1 MFATRPT
8 KDDIESA
15 WPQRTPGPN
24 ASDPAAATAD
34 AAFGSAPGLYP
45 IPAAHD
51 VEQRWHRAVAL
62 GGQGRYAA
70 ARSELSRLRRQTG
83 PAGAS
88 ASSPGSASW
97 ASLVASTE
105 GSLLRQLGNHRA
117 AAVSDGAA
125 LAAIGTGIA
134 PQEDPETR
142 IRAVRARCDALTGLA
157 ADSLGTAGPVLAHDL
172 LKRCAAVLHEGEEAE
187 GETPFLR
194 QQIRLAWVSAESAL
208 AFADFERARAFADR
222 AVAVAARYGSVRH
235 AVKSDL
241 IRAASLTGDTD
252 RDPARN
258 LAREVF
264 ERTGEHGLIP
274 LRWAAAMLLD
284 GIGGGA
290 DAAAAGKA
298 CATTIV
304 RRGGRFAPI
313 GR

>member
-1 MFATRPT
+1 MFATRHT

-15 WPQRTPGPN
+15 RPQRMPGPN
-24 ASDPAAATAD
+24 ISDPAAATAD

-70 ARSELSRLRRQTG
+70 ARSELSLLRRQTG
-83 PAGAS
+83 PTG
-88 ASSPGSASW
+88 SW

-105 GSLLRQLGNHRA
+105 GSLLRQLGDHRTA
-117 AAVSDGAA
+117 AASDGAA
-125 LAAIGTGIA
+125 LAAIGTGNA

-157 ADSLGTAGPVLAHDL
+157 ADSLGTAGPVLARDL
-172 LKRCAAVLHEGEEAE
+172 LNRCAAVLDEAEDAE

-194 QQIRLAWVSAESAL
+194 QQIRLAWVGAESAL

-298 CATTIV
+298 CATTII

>member
-1 MFATRPT
+1 MFATRST

-15 WPQRTPGPN
+15 RPQRTPGRN
-24 ASDPAAATAD
+24 TSDPAAVAAD
-34 AAFGSAPGLYP
+34 AAFGGAPGLYP
-45 IPAAHD
+45 LPAAHD
-51 VEQRWHRAVAL
+51 VEHRWHRAVAL

-70 ARSELSRLRRQTG
+70 ARSELSRLRRQVGSTG
-83 PAGAS
+83 P
-88 ASSPGSASW
+88 W

-105 GSLLRQLGNHRA
+105 GSLLRQLGDHRA

-125 LAAIGTGIA
+125 LAAIGTTTALLEGTA
-134 PQEDPETR
+134 LPEGPEAR
-142 IRAVRARCDALTGLA
+142 IRVVRARCDALTGLA
-157 ADSLGTAGPVLAHDL
+157 ADSLGTAGPVLARDL
-172 LKRCAAVLHEGEEAE
+172 LKRCAVVLLEAEEAE

-194 QQIRLAWVSAESAL
+194 QQIRFAWVSAESAL
-208 AFADFERARAFADR
+208 ALGDFETARGFADR
-222 AVAVAARYGSVRH
+222 AVTVAARYGSVRH

-258 LAREVF
+258 LAKEVF
-264 ERTGEHGLIP
+264 DRTGEHGLVP

-284 GIGGGA
+284 GIGGGV

-304 RRGGRFAPI
+304 HRGGRFARI